1 MIEESKILSQHG
13 DGLDDLVH
21 GLQPCESTE
30 ESIAKIRHYYDN
42 YANQRDFENNEK
54 DNSNSNI

>member
-54 DNSNSNI
+54 AN